1 MPRAVTRAGAVAGA
15 SFLLLRSVR
24 ESESESARG
33 TRPVDIKFITCLK
46 LLAV

>member
-24 ESESESARG
+24 ESESARG
-33 TRPVDIKFITCLK
+33 TRPVDKVY
-46 LLAV
+46 LLPA

>member
-24 ESESESARG
+24 ESARG
-33 TRPVDIKFITCLK
+33 TRPVDKVY
-46 LLAV
+46 LLPA